1 MIPILFEESTTEF
14 NSNGIGRLVDCVECE
29 VTEER
34 NGIFELE
41 LQYPVQG
48 KMYKELSLGRII
60 YSTHDETKLP
70 QPYEIYYISAE
81 LNGLV
86 TVNAA
91 HVSYKL
97 NKATVVPFTASSCA
111 DAFVQLK
118 KNILGG
124 TPFTFWT
131 DKNVTKQYKLEKPQ
145 TVRSTLG
152 GQENSFLDAFGT
164 GEYEWDHFNVKF
176 HLNRGANHGVTIR
189 YGKNLIS
196 LEHERDKEG
205 TFNAVVP
212 FYMSADGELVTLPEW
227 AVYGEGRTRKLKLI
241 TRRGELLANGELTLA
256 DFAELGIVPLD
267 LSGEFSEKPT
277 VSQLRSKAQQYLTD
291 NRPWVIK
298 ENIKIDFVALWQ
310 TEEYKDV
317 APLQRISLCD
327 WVNVYVPSMDIIAT
341 AECISVTY
349 DVLNERYTV
358 MELGEAKRTLNDVI
372 AEVSEKNVIPKVVTK
387 TNMNQA
393 IYSVTQQILGGK
405 GGWIKYIMLDG
416 EPSEMLI
423 MNQRTE
429 ESSTN
434 ILRFNKNGIGFSTD
448 GGRTYRT
455 AWTIDGKF
463 VADFI
468 TTGTLLADL
477 IKVGVLSDASG
488 LNSWDMRTGTLTTRR
503 INITEL
509 VNINA
514 GAGSTFRFPLSE
526 TDPDNNFF
534 ELRNES
540 PQFRMIF
547 QADWGG
553 AYVVTIDPE
562 NGFNVTSGDYTSTV
576 APDSVSVTTP
586 LNGNY
591 TKLTER
597 NVEAK
602 FNGVYMFGY
611 STLESYVGDIGE
623 NTIGSDGTYTVT
635 LNQSF
640 LDAVS
645 GSYQVFVQSYTANNV
660 WINARNSGNFVVG
673 GTPGTKFGWEV
684 KAKKR

>member
-14 NSNGIGRLVDCVECE
+14 TSNGIGRLVDCVGCE

-34 NGIFELE
+34 NGIYELE

-60 YSTHDETKLP
+60 YATHDETKKP
-70 QPYEIYYISAE
+70 QPFEIHYISAV
-81 LNGLV
+81 LNDLV

-91 HVSYKL
+91 HISSKL
-97 NKATVVPFTASSCA
+97 SKSTVIPFTASSCA

-118 KNILGG
+118 ENVLGG

-131 DKNVTKQYKLEKPQ
+131 DKNVIKQYKLEKPQ

-152 GQENSFLDAFGT
+152 GQENSFLDVFGT

-205 TFNAVVP
+205 TFNAAVP
-212 FYMSADGELVTLPEW
+212 FYMSEDGELVTLPEW
-227 AVYGEGRTRKLKLI
+227 AVYGQGRTRKLKLI
-241 TRRGELLANGELTLA
+241 TRRGDLLANGDPTLA

-277 VSQLRSKAQQYLTD
+277 VAQLRSKAQQYLTN

-310 TEEYKDV
+310 TEEYKNV

-341 AECISVTY
+341 AECIAVTY
-349 DVLNERYTV
+349 DVLNERYSS
-358 MELGEAKRTLNDVI
+358 MELGEAKRTLNEVI

-405 GGWIKYIMLDG
+405 GGWIKFIMVDG

-429 ESSTN
+429 EASTN

-448 GGRTYRT
+448 GGQTYKT

-468 TTGTLLADL
+468 TSGTLIADI
-477 IKVGVLSDASG
+477 IKAGVLSDASG
-488 LNSWDMRTGTLTTRR
+488 VNTWDMQNGVLTTRK

-509 VNINA
+509 VNILA
-514 GAGSTFRFPLSE
+514 GPGSKFKFPLSE
-526 TDPDNNFF
+526 TDPENNFF
-534 ELRNES
+534 ELRNDS
-540 PQFRMIF
+540 PQFLMVL

-562 NGFNVTSGDYTSTV
+562 NGLMITDGDFNAIVT
-576 APDSVSVTTP
+576 PRRISVTNP
-586 LNGNY
+586 LNGDF
-591 TKLTER
+591 TGIVDS
-597 NVEAK
+597 NVISQV
-602 FNGVYMFGY
+602 NGVPMFGY
-611 STLESYVGDIGE
+611 SMLDSYVGDIGE
-623 NTIGSDGTYTVT
+623 SIIGSNGTSTVT
-635 LNQSF
+635 LKQLF
-640 LDAVS
+640 LDATN
-645 GSYQVFVQSYTANNV
+645 GEYQVFLQSYTANNV
-660 WINARNSGNFVVG
+660 WINSKNSGSFVVG
-673 GTPGTKFGWEV
+673 GTPGARFGWEV